1 MRRGSTTGLLLA
13 AAALC
18 LCAFALGRAWPSAA
32 VGAAAAEGQVFE
44 IRMYTVED
52 GKVEALSR
60 VFHDN
65 VTQMFARHGMSNVA
79 YFIPREDPQCGTAGA
94 GFTIQAPVFDYGPCE
109 WSRDTLIYILGH
121 ASREAADANWASFA
135 QDAAGMRS
143 FREDYARAGV
153 KVMKIESVYMDAT
166 EYSALR

>member
-1 MRRGSTTGLLLA
+1 MRKRSIMRGLLLI
-13 AAALC
+13 ALC
-18 LCAFALGRAWPSAA
+18 LCAFALGRGWQPAAA
-32 VGAAAAEGQVFE
+32 VEAKSEGSVFE

-60 VFHDN
+60 VFRDN
-65 VTQMFARHGMSNVA
+65 VTEMFARHGMTNVA
-79 YFIPREDPQCGTAGA
+79 YFIPQEDPQCGTFRPTA
-94 GFTIQAPVFDYGPCE
+94 TIRSPAFDYGACE

-121 ASREAADANWASFA
+121 ASREAAEENWASFT
-135 QDAAGMRS
+135 QDAARMRS

-153 KVMKIESVYMDAT
+153 KVMKIESVYMAAT

>member
-1 MRRGSTTGLLLA
+1 MPKRSMARWLSVA
-13 AAALC
+13 VLC
-18 LCAFALGRAWPSAA
+18 LGAFALGRGWQPGTTVQAQP
-32 VGAAAAEGQVFE
+32 ERRVFE
-44 IRMYTVED
+44 IRKYTVED

-60 VFHDN
+60 VFRDN
-65 VTQMFARHGMSNVA
+65 VTQMFARHGMTNVA
-79 YFIPREDPQCGTAGA
+79 YFIPREDPQCGAAGA

-121 ASREAADANWASFA
+121 ASRAAAEENWASFT
-135 QDAAGMRS
+135 QDEAGMRS

-166 EYSALR
+166 DYSRLQ